1 MQKYKQIYTKEQE
14 IQISAEFTRMK
25 DICYL
30 EHAGAT
36 LYSEKQMS
44 EIFRDLSSN
53 IYANPHAK
61 STTSKLTEDSIDQIR
76 FQILNHF
83 NTNSDEYSV
92 IFTSGATAYLQ
103 DNHTSVLGMRN
114 NASNIKMLEHN
125 QAFDLLNSDSINII
139 SDNTENSLFVYPAQC
154 NFSGTKY
161 PLHWIDK
168 VQRGSLNRC
177 TSREMVLHIAN
188 LFGVQLRT
196 GCFCNP
202 GSCQRHLKLSTNDV
216 IKQYEKGHVCGDQ
229 NDLID
234 GTPTG
239 SVRISFG
246 YMSTK
251 KDADNFLKV
260 IEDCFVETPCLRKI
274 PDNFKI
280 MTGNY
285 NKKFSSSSNYNKQV
299 EADVKIDKKVINSR
313 STSENSDHDNLA
325 TNTIT
330 ITGTLDNIFIY
341 PIKSCGAFKIENNWR
356 LVPTGLEYDREWMIV
371 NASGVCLTQKSNAN
385 LCKIKPYINLEND
398 ELELRFENLQKISIP
413 LSRRE
418 SLKLKIF
425 PCHSKVCGDPIIGWD
440 CGQEVADWLST
451 VLNETGLRL
460 LKQSSS
466 DANIRT
472 KNIKG
477 ELVKLSLAN
486 QAQFLL
492 INKSSIEWL
501 KNYLID
507 DNPKGTIDDLIDRFR
522 ANFVV
527 NFDKPFI
534 ENDLRDM
541 KVSQLSFRA
550 SGKCNRCQIICINQ
564 DTGEKSVD
572 LLRILSKEFQGKYR
586 LGCI

>member
-1 MQKYKQIYTKEQE
+1 MFSLHVTKRSVQSASSVLIAVIAKNTKTMQKYKQIYTKEQE

-92 IFTSGATAYLQ
+92 IFTNGATGALKVVW
-103 DNHTSVLGMRN
+103 NL
-114 NASNIKMLEHN
+114 
-125 QAFDLLNSDSINII
+125 SIII
-139 SDNTENSLFVYPAQC
+139 TDVSLTYKII
-154 NFSGTKY
+154 T
-161 PLHWIDK
+161 
-168 VQRGSLNRC
+168 
-177 TSREMVLHIAN
+177 
-188 LFGVQLRT
+188 
-196 GCFCNP
+196 
-202 GSCQRHLKLSTNDV
+202 HLCW
-216 IKQYEKGHVCGDQ
+216 KGHVCGDQ

-285 NKKFSSSSNYNKQV
+285 NKKFSSSSNYNKEV
-299 EADVKIDKKVINSR
+299 ETEVKIDKKVINSR

-356 LVPTGLEYDREWMIV
+356 LVPTGLEYDREWLIV

-413 LSRRE
+413 LSSRE

-572 LLRILSKEFQGKYR
+572 LLRILSKEFQGKISFGMY
-586 LGCI
+586 LKQDDSNEDNVISVKSKVIATANVI